1 VQAGK
6 VIRNILVSGRERV
19 APAALRPPVW
29 SIAMSATAPRTRPP
43 RGFWIVGFLALM
55 WNLIGVMTYV
65 MTVTM
70 SQETIDG
77 MPDAERAL
85 SRDVPA
91 AVSAAYAIAVAGGT
105 LGSLGLLLGKAWAVP
120 LYIVSL
126 TAIAVQ
132 MGHALFVSPLLEAQG
147 AGAAVL
153 PLVIVVVNAFLL
165 WYAMRARRSGWLV

>member
-1 VQAGK
+1 
-6 VIRNILVSGRERV
+6 
-19 APAALRPPVW
+19 
-29 SIAMSATAPRTRPP
+29 MSPTAPRTAPP
-43 RGFWIVGFLALM
+43 RGYWIVGFLALM

-91 AVSAAYAIAVAGGT
+91 AVSAAYAIAVFGGT
-105 LGSLGLLLGKAWAVP
+105 LGSLGLLYRKAWTLPVF
-120 LYIVSL
+120 IVSL
-126 TAIAVQ
+126 VAIVVQ
-132 MGHALFVSPLLEAQG
+132 MGHAVFVSTLLEVQG

-153 PLVIVVVNAFLL
+153 PMLIVGVAVFLV
-165 WYAMRARRSGWLV
+165 WYAMRARRSGWLG